1 MGHHASHCCS
11 TPQCMAVAFVSKVE
25 AHRSECLLRSHC
37 LLELLPKSLVFTVK
51 MCKSASN
58 YCWCLSHKGVVYI
71 TVSVMRQTA
80 SPSVHQTHHSR
91 SISFKCLNVT
101 NENKISLFLF
111 LFFSSWNQH
120 LCYQH
125 VQLIRIGKKNQEKSI
140 SGSTGRIEGNSDL
153 L

>member
-58 YCWCLSHKGVVYI
+58 YCRCLSH
-71 TVSVMRQTA
+71 TRCCL
-80 SPSVHQTHHSR
+80 HHCIR
-91 SISFKCLNVT
+91 NETNCLTICTPDTPPSISFKCLNET
-101 NENKISLFLF
+101 NENKINLFISVSLFF
-111 LFFSSWNQH
+111 
-120 LCYQH
+120 
-125 VQLIRIGKKNQEKSI
+125 QLESASLLPACSADPNRKKEKQEKSM
-140 SGSTGRIEGNSDL
+140 SGSTGRHGYRR
-153 L
+153 

>member
-1 MGHHASHCCS
+1 
-11 TPQCMAVAFVSKVE
+11 MAVAFVSKVE

-101 NENKISLFLF
+101 NENKINLFISVSLLF
-111 LFFSSWNQH
+111 
-120 LCYQH
+120 
-125 VQLIRIGKKNQEKSI
+125 QLESASLLPACSADPNRKKKNRKNLFQV
-140 SGSTGRIEGNSDL
+140 L
-153 L
+153 LVESKVTVICFNCY